1 MNRYPNDIVNTI
13 VKDTE
18 TQNIYQAT
26 HLDRLDFG
34 LDFLVPIKF
43 QK

>member
-18 TQNIYQAT
+18 TQIFTRPPTWIAWKYGGNLP
-26 HLDRLDFG
+26 H
-34 LDFLVPIKF
+34 
-43 QK
+43 